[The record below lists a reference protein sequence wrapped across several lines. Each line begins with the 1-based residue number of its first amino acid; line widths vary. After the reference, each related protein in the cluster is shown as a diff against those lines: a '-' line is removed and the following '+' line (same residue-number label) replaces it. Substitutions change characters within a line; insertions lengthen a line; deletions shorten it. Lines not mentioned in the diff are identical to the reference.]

1 VYQPL
6 TKFSPRI
13 FSFTH
18 GTPSDQVLEVMVEIY
33 RALRKS
39 GMNQDQ
45 ARDRIL
51 TMEPFQHFESLIKT
65 LSDQLIGGN
74 PA

>member
-1 VYQPL
+1 M
-6 TKFSPRI
+6 T
-13 FSFTH
+13 
-18 GTPSDQVLEVMVEIY
+18 EIY

-39 GMNQDQ
+39 GVPPQQ

-51 TMEPFQHFESLIKT
+51 TMEPFQHFETLVHT
-65 LSDQLIGGN
+65 LSDQLPGEA